1 MYTLL
6 FIAIVVVLWFIRVL
20 FSNDNFGLDVDADVS
35 ASMQKSRYYKTGFAG
50 VTGLRMPRKTDPSL
64 DISRIYDEAYRDMKA
79 AEYIS
84 QYQNNNQEEIK
95 NEPAEMPVLK
105 MDSIEE
111 NDNLIEENK
120 VPIEEEESINNIKIS
135 EERNVDL

>member
-64 DISRIYDEAYRDMKA
+64 DISRIYDEAYRDIKA
-79 AEYIS
+79 AEYIN
-84 QYQNNNQEEIK
+84 QYQTTNQEEIK
-95 NEPAEMPVLK
+95 PEPAEMPVIK
-105 MDSIEE
+105 MEQVEEIEEVKTEEVKTESIEK
-111 NDNLIEENK
+111 NNL
-120 VPIEEEESINNIKIS
+120 S